1 MPIPLSKSI
10 KEIYRSLYIGALLR
24 GEGGKKK
31 KSALKDERNLALLP
45 GEENNKYQQSRK
57 LSGRAMSNREEQG

>member
-1 MPIPLSKSI
+1 MLFSEEK
-10 KEIYRSLYIGALLR
+10 
-24 GEGGKKK
+24 GKKK